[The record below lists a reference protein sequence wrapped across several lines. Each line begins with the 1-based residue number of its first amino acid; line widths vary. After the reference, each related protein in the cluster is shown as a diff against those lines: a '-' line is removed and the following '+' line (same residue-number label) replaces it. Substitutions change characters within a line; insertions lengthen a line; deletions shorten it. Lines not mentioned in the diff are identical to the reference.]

1 MTKEIVRTKTSK
13 NAETLMAVYI
23 YIYIDTFTNKWNS
36 LTRPHTHSLQKCAI
50 CHAKITMLEYIYS
63 SSNTSK
69 EKRK

>member
-23 YIYIDTFTNKWNS
+23 YIYIDTLTNKWNS
-36 LTRPHTHSLQKCAI
+36 LTRPHFLQKCAT
-50 CHAKITMLEYIYS
+50 CHAKNTMLEYIYS

>member
-23 YIYIDTFTNKWNS
+23 YIYIYIDTFTNKWNS
-36 LTRPHTHSLQKCAI
+36 LTRPHFLQKCAI
-50 CHAKITMLEYIYS
+50 CYAKNTMLEYIYS
-63 SSNTSK
+63 SSDTSK